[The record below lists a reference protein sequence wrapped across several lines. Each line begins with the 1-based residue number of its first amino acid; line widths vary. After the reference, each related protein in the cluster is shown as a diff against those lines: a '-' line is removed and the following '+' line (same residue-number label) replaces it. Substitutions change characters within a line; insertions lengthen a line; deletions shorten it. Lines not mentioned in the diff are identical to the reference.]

1 MAETLSTW
9 FSEPLVEP
17 DDSLLE
23 EYSESF
29 VVHEGEWVQT
39 TFSTWADWPN
49 IDRAALI
56 TVRVDDAQG
65 NEIAVP
71 DWPSVSPR
79 LGQYK
84 YVEPGSRFSPG
95 RTRIAVTIPAGGV
108 RLHLAGR
115 PWRRGVTTFLA
126 KPRSLQRTDGPDSSW
141 RDRLGSFRELE
152 PGTVAATVTTTIIGG
167 GGKAEERRAA
177 LHFVRDDFGPLLPAF
192 GQTVDRVNG
201 AVTKF
206 VKDPSEPR
214 RYVAQFPVPEGAT
227 HLRWSFAGP
236 DAEQI
241 ATVGEPTV
249 ECTTFAGDT
258 LQDFVADLAEG
269 QSLVLID
276 STAPPLGSGT
286 ITIRPNN
293 LANMYASMGIA
304 VISVGFGRLQGNRR
318 RQSPLVFQAG
328 REEIEDVVALVAA
341 EGRARQCVYV
351 CSSFASTLAVGR
363 SDLLKMNGW
372 QVLYEIRDN
381 MEEFNRVGYSK
392 WYSASSEV
400 LQCLKSDQIT
410 TVSPALAAKV
420 AAIAP
425 GRRAV
430 VSPNAIMSRFID
442 GSVSMRD
449 LELVED
455 RRAQG
460 IVGYV
465 GHLTDAWFDWHRFL
479 YAAARLPS
487 TRFELVGPG
496 IPNYISLP
504 SNVTHLGAVK
514 QDELAKIGLRW
525 SVGLIPFIDSPLT
538 LGVDPNKLFEY
549 CAWGLRTVSARMGSI
564 DDCPTAV
571 TYDSADG
578 FVAEIERALATPW
591 SQEELDAASTFL
603 AASSWQARA
612 IQTLDLMGVT
622 R

>member
-1 MAETLSTW
+1 M
-9 FSEPLVEP
+9 
-17 DDSLLE
+17 
-23 EYSESF
+23 
-29 VVHEGEWVQT
+29 Q
-39 TFSTWADWPN
+39 
-49 IDRAALI
+49 
-56 TVRVDDAQG
+56 
-65 NEIAVP
+65 
-71 DWPSVSPR
+71 
-79 LGQYK
+79 
-84 YVEPGSRFSPG
+84 
-95 RTRIAVTIPAGGV
+95 
-108 RLHLAGR
+108 
-115 PWRRGVTTFLA
+115 
-126 KPRSLQRTDGPDSSW
+126 
-141 RDRLGSFRELE
+141 
-152 PGTVAATVTTTIIGG
+152 
-167 GGKAEERRAA
+167 
-177 LHFVRDDFGPLLPAF
+177 
-192 GQTVDRVNG
+192 
-201 AVTKF
+201 
-206 VKDPSEPR
+206 
-214 RYVAQFPVPEGAT
+214 
-227 HLRWSFAGP
+227 
-236 DAEQI
+236 
-241 ATVGEPTV
+241 
-249 ECTTFAGDT
+249 
-258 LQDFVADLAEG
+258 DLAEG

-293 LANMYASMGIA
+293 LANMYASLGIA

-328 REEIEDVVALVAA
+328 REEIEDVVAAVAA
-341 EGRARQCVYV
+341 EGGMRQCVYV

-372 QVLYEIRDN
+372 KVLYEIRDN

-392 WYSASSEV
+392 WYSPSSEV

-420 AAIAP
+420 SAIAP
-425 GRRAV
+425 GRSAV

-442 GSVSMRD
+442 SSLSMRD
-449 LELVED
+449 LELVES

-460 IVGYV
+460 VVGYV

-479 YAAARLPS
+479 YAAAQLPS

-514 QDELAKIGLRW
+514 QDELAEIGLRW

-571 TYDSADG
+571 TYDSAEA

-603 AASSWQARA
+603 ETSSWRTRA
-612 IQTLDLMGVT
+612 LQTLDLMGVT
-622 R
+622 V

>member
-1 MAETLSTW
+1 MAEPMSAW
-9 FSEPLVEP
+9 FSEPLVTTEDP
-17 DDSLLE
+17 LLE
-23 EYSESF
+23 DYAESLA
-29 VVHEGEWVQT
+29 VHEGETVEA
-39 TFSTWADWPN
+39 TFWTSANWAN
-49 IDRAALI
+49 VEGAALI
-56 TVRVDDAQG
+56 TVRVDDAEG
-65 NEIAVP
+65 NEVVVP

-84 YVEPGSRFSPG
+84 YVEPGSAYSPG
-95 RTRIAVTIPAGGV
+95 RTRVRVTIPVGGV
-108 RLHLAGR
+108 RLTFAGHA
-115 PWRRGVTTFLA
+115 WRSGVTTFMA
-126 KPRSLQRTDGPDSSW
+126 KPRALQRTDAPDSKW
-141 RDRLGSFRELE
+141 FDRMGSFHAIE
-152 PGTVAATVTTTIIGG
+152 PGTVSATVTTTIIGG
-167 GGKAEERRAA
+167 GVKPEERRAA
-177 LHFVRDDFGPLLPAF
+177 LQFVRDGFGPLLPAF
-192 GQTVDRVNG
+192 GQTVDRHNG

-206 VKDPSEPR
+206 AKDPSEPHQ
-214 RYVAQFPVPEGAT
+214 YVAHFPVPEGAT
-227 HLRWSFAGP
+227 HLRWTFSGA
-236 DAEQI
+236 DAERI
-241 ATVGEPTV
+241 ATVGEPVIEYTA
-249 ECTTFAGDT
+249 FPRDS
-258 LQDFVADLAEG
+258 LQDFLDDLAQG

-304 VISVGFGRLQGNRR
+304 VISIGFGRLQGNRR
-318 RQSPLVFQAG
+318 RQSSLVFQAG

-341 EGRARQCVYV
+341 QGRARQCVYV

-363 SDLLKMNGW
+363 SDLLRMNGW

-410 TVSPALAAKV
+410 TVSPALAEKV

-425 GRRAV
+425 GRSAV
-430 VSPNAIMSRFID
+430 VSPNAIMSRFIE
-442 GSVSMRD
+442 GSVHMRN
-449 LELVED
+449 LQLVEH
-455 RRAQG
+455 RRTQG
-460 IVGYV
+460 VVGYV
-465 GHLTDAWFDWHRFL
+465 GHLTDAWFDWHRYL
-479 YAAARLPS
+479 YAAAQLPS

-504 SNVTHLGAVK
+504 PNVTYLGAVK
-514 QDELAKIGLRW
+514 QDELAEIGLRW
-525 SVGLIPFIDSPLT
+525 CVGLIPFIDSPLT

-578 FVAEIERALATPW
+578 FVAEIEKALTTPW
-591 SQEELDAASTFL
+591 SQQELDAATTFL
-603 AASSWQARA
+603 ASSSWRARA

-622 R
+622 W